1 VIGARLD
8 PAARHGKMAAM
19 LLPGLILLSLAFG
32 ATPSLAQGS
41 ATLAADRTE
50 IAACLRDNRTAAPS
64 CIGAIAVACV
74 RAAGSDRRSAEAG
87 CARREEAVW
96 RERLMQAMQL
106 SGRTLDAGQRSRL
119 AALHLAWEGF
129 IAQKCAFYGATQ
141 REGWQLGRQAG
152 CELREVA
159 TRALE
164 LQRAALQ
171 QAPTRRPSQP
181 PQIIR

>member
-1 VIGARLD
+1 
-8 PAARHGKMAAM
+8 MAAM
-19 LLPGLILLSLAFG
+19 HLSRLILLLLAFG
-32 ATPSLAQGS
+32 ATPSWAQGS
-41 ATLAADRTE
+41 ATVAADRAQ

-74 RAAGSDRRSAEAG
+74 SAARTDRRTAEAG

-96 RERLMQAMQL
+96 RERLMLAMQQ
-106 SGRTLDAGQRSRL
+106 SGRSLDAGQRSRL
-119 AALHLAWEGF
+119 AALHLSWEGF

-141 REGWQLGRQAG
+141 RDGWQLGRQAG

-164 LQRAALQ
+164 LERTPPR
-171 QAPTRRPSQP
+171 QAPTRRPSAP
-181 PQIIR
+181 PQIFR

>member
-1 VIGARLD
+1 MFPFKLAPVLLVLGIA
-8 PAARHGKMAAM
+8 PAW
-19 LLPGLILLSLAFG
+19 
-32 ATPSLAQGS
+32 AQGS
-41 ATLAADRTE
+41 TTLASDRAQL
-50 IAACLRDNRTAAPS
+50 AACLRDNRTAAPS

-74 RAAGSDRRSAEAG
+74 SAASTDRRAAETG

-96 RERLMQAMQL
+96 RERLVLATQQG
-106 SGRTLDAGQRSRL
+106 GRALDAGQRSRFV
-119 AALHLAWEGF
+119 ALHLAWEGF

-164 LQRAALQ
+164 LERTALQ
-171 QAPTRRPSQP
+171 QAPARRPAQP
-181 PQIIR
+181 PQIFR